1 MTLFLT
7 FVRVMVA
14 VCLTVSATSFVL
26 SAASTYLIVRVAVL
40 FLTIFSVPCVYSI
53 TSVTSAVVGVT
64 CTASTFALLGTL

>member
-26 SAASTYLIVRVAVL
+26 SAASTYLMVRVTVL
-40 FLTIFSVPCVYSI
+40 LSTIFSVPCVYSI
-53 TSVTSAVVGVT
+53 TSVTSFVVDSIR
-64 CTASTFALLGTL
+64 TASTFALFGAL